1 MKFLRPLLIALIL
14 SASLSPTFAA
24 ETTITLSVPGMIWA
38 GCQTSVQKSLEA
50 AQGVKSAAVDLDKKE
65 AVVVYDDQQTNAEA
79 LTKATSAAGFESVV
93 KK

>member
-1 MKFLRPLLIALIL
+1 M
-14 SASLSPTFAA
+14 
-24 ETTITLSVPGMIWA
+24 
-38 GCQTSVQKSLEA
+38 QKSLEA